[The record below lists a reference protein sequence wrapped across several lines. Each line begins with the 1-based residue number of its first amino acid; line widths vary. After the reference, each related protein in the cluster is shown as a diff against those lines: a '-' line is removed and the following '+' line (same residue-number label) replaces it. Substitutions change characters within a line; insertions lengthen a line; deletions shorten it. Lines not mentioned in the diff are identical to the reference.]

1 MYIYKYTTIGTSGT
15 ESMVCPRKS
24 KETLLNQH
32 RRGLIMTLGIH
43 LICDRGKIMNME
55 TTVEVEREYMPFISH
70 LLCLNELCSPTE
82 DVARWAR

>member
-32 RRGLIMTLGIH
+32 RRGLIMTLGVH
-43 LICDRGKIMNME
+43 LICDRGKIMNIE
-55 TTVEVEREYMPFISH
+55 TTVKVERGCMPFIFR
-70 LLCLNELCSPTE
+70 LLRLDELCSPTE